1 MLGVSLAIFFFLF
14 FLIWVGSGLVVSSVD
29 KIRRKLKM
37 SSFIISF
44 FVLGVFTTIPEL
56 AIGINAVSKGEPEIF
71 VGNLL
76 GATAVIFLLV
86 IPLLAIFG
94 NGIKLRHKLS
104 RFSLIVVLMVCLLPA
119 FFILDKKI
127 SFSEGI
133 VMIVSYIFAGYFM
146 QDKYKLFGHKKH
158 HSSILRR
165 YSMLDMFKLLI
176 GVVLIFIASHFI
188 VNRLVEISE
197 YLSLSPF
204 FISFAVLSIGTNLP
218 EISLAV
224 RSILSKRKELAFGS
238 YLGSAATNTFALGFL
253 SSINGGE
260 TVTLKNFVLNFIFIG
275 LGIGAFYFF
284 TRSKNDISRRE
295 GFFLLALYF
304 VFGFFELIIIQ
315 G

>member
-1 MLGVSLAIFFFLF
+1 MLVVSLAVFLF
-14 FLIWVGSGLVVSSVD
+14 LFLLIWIGSGLVVSSVD

-86 IPLLAIFG
+86 IPFLAIFG
-94 NGIKLRHKLS
+94 NGIKLKHKLN
-104 RFSLIVVLMVCLLPA
+104 RFSLIVVLVVCLLPA

-133 VMIVSYIFAGYFM
+133 VMIASYIFAGYFM
-146 QDKYKLFGHKKH
+146 QDKYRLFSHGKKEP
-158 HSSILRR
+158 SILRR
-165 YSMLDMFKLLI
+165 YSIVDLLKLLI
-176 GVVLIFIASHFI
+176 GVILIFIASHFI
-188 VNRLVEISE
+188 VDRLVEISE
-197 YLSLSPF
+197 YLSLSSF

-224 RSILSKRKELAFGS
+224 RAILSKRKELAFGS
-238 YLGSAATNTFALGFL
+238 YLGSAATNTFAFGFL
-253 SSINGGE
+253 SLINGGE

-284 TRSKNDISRRE
+284 TRSKSDISKKE
-295 GFFLLALYF
+295 GFFLLVLYF
-304 VFGFFELIIIQ
+304 IFSFFELLVI
-315 G
+315 